1 MRAADASSHAGP
13 AAAVEGWLSAHPD
26 VPSERVSDTGWD
38 VLLAGERKRTI
49 GVHLEVGA
57 HTLTI
62 QSFFMRAPDE
72 NAEQLYAWLLRRNL
86 RSYTLRFALHPDGDV
101 LLVGVLPVAAVSV
114 DELDRV
120 MGQVLTVADETFD
133 QALRTG
139 FASYI
144 EREQAWR
151 EGAGLQRNPIS

>member
-1 MRAADASSHAGP
+1 MEAWLASQ
-13 AAAVEGWLSAHPD
+13 PD
-26 VPSERVSDTGWD
+26 LPSERSSDTGWD
-38 VLLAGERKRTI
+38 VMLSGERKRTI
-49 GVHLEVGA
+49 PVRLDAGA

-72 NAEQLYAWLLRRNL
+72 NAEELYAWLLRRNL
-86 RSYTLRFALHPDGDV
+86 RTYSLRFALHPDGDV

-114 DELDRV
+114 EEIDRV
-120 MGQVLTVADETFD
+120 MGQLLVIADETFD

-151 EGAGLQRNPIS
+151 ERAGLRRNPIS